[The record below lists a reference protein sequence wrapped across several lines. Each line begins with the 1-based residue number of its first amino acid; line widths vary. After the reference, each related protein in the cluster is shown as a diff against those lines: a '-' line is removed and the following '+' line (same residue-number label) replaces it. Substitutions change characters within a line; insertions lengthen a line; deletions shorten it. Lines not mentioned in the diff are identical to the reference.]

1 MLRIEKKRKTKET
14 DVSLSIDFD
23 GSGRST
29 VATGLPFFDHLLDSF
44 AKHGR
49 FDLELKVAGDLD
61 VDDHHLVEDVA
72 ITLGAAIAEAQARRP
87 SVRRFGSSIIPM
99 DDALVLAA
107 VDLGGRSYVEAP
119 VRFKKRLVGTF
130 TLANIRHFLRS
141 LADNAKLNL
150 HIMVLSGSDDH
161 HIAEAIFKALG
172 VSLRQAMEEDPRL
185 SGTVPSTKGRI

>member
-1 MLRIEKKRKTKET
+1 VLRIEKRRKTKET
-14 DVSLSIDFD
+14 NVSLSIDFD
-23 GSGRST
+23 GSGRSKLT
-29 VATGLPFFDHLLDSF
+29 TNLPFFDHLLDSF

-49 FDLELKVAGDLD
+49 FDLELRVAGDLD

-87 SVRRFGSSIIPM
+87 SIRRFGSSIIPM

-107 VDLGGRSYVEAP
+107 VDLGGRSFLEAP
-119 VRFKKRLVGTF
+119 IRFRRKTVGSF

-141 LADNAKLNL
+141 LADSARLNL
-150 HIMVLSGSDDH
+150 HVMLLSGSDEH

-185 SGTVPSTKGRI
+185 SGAVPSTKGRV

>member
-1 MLRIEKKRKTKET
+1 MLRIEKRRKTKET
-14 DVSLSIDFD
+14 NVSLSIDFD
-23 GSGRST
+23 GSGRSKLT
-29 VATGLPFFDHLLDSF
+29 TNLPFFDHLLDSF

-49 FDLELKVAGDLD
+49 FDLELRVAGDLD

-87 SVRRFGSSIIPM
+87 SIRRFGSSIIPM

-107 VDLGGRSYVEAP
+107 VDLGGRSFLEAP
-119 VRFKKRLVGTF
+119 IRFRRKTVGSF

-141 LADNAKLNL
+141 LADSARLNL
-150 HIMVLSGSDDH
+150 HVMLLSGSDEH

-185 SGTVPSTKGRI
+185 SGAVPSTKGRV